1 MGVPGYIRK
10 LAGAALLLASI
21 AIFSDLAKW
30 ARAEVPA
37 PNPAVTRRV
46 ASATDD
52 FGFRLLKVLAKDP
65 KQNTIISP
73 LGIAMALAMAYNG
86 AAGATKKE
94 MAKTLGLGSLSDDDI
109 NRANHSLMLALAK
122 ADPAAQLEIA
132 NALWVQKDFPINPDF
147 RKVCQ
152 SFYDASAANLDFIR
166 DPKGA
171 VAEINFWV
179 DKNTHHRIPAIVAEI
194 DPATRLILTDA
205 VHFKGAWSS
214 KFEGRDT
221 RPRPFHLLSGD
232 SRNTAMMEQTSDFL
246 YLENKDFQAIRL
258 PYGNER
264 YAMYVFLPR
273 KPGGLPDFLRSLD
286 QKHWKQWTGRFA
298 SRTTNIILPKFET
311 AYSEQL
317 NDVLNEMGMK
327 LAFDSSRA
335 DFSRIPLNPT
345 PGNALYIS
353 RVKHK
358 TWIKVD
364 EEGTEAGAATSLEFE
379 LLARIGTSNVMIV
392 DHPFF
397 FAITE
402 KQSGALL
409 FAGVV
414 MDPTLTGGAQ

>member
-1 MGVPGYIRK
+1 MEGYIRK
-10 LAGAALLLASI
+10 LVGTAFVLVSI
-21 AIFSDLAKW
+21 ATSCDVAKC
-30 ARAEVPA
+30 VSVKIPA
-37 PNPAVTRRV
+37 PDPAVTSRV
-46 ASATDD
+46 SSATGD
-52 FGFRLLKVLAKDP
+52 FGFRLLKALAKDP

-73 LGIAMALAMAYNG
+73 LGVATVFAMAYNG
-86 AAGATKKE
+86 AAGTTKKE
-94 MAKTLGLGSLSDDDI
+94 MAKTLGLGSLSDDEI
-109 NRANHSLMLALAK
+109 NRANHSLMLTLAK
-122 ADPAAQLEIA
+122 ADPAAQPEIA
-132 NALWVQKDFPINPDF
+132 NALWVQKDFPINPAF
-147 RKVCQ
+147 RMVCQ
-152 SFYDASAANLDFIR
+152 SFYEARAANLDFVG

-171 VAEINFWV
+171 AAEINSWV
-179 DKNTHHRIPAIVAEI
+179 DKLTHHRIPVLVKEV
-194 DPATRLILTDA
+194 DSNTRLILTDA

-273 KPGGLPDFLRSLD
+273 KTGGLPDFLRSLD
-286 QKHWKQWTGRFA
+286 QKHWKQWTGQFA
-298 SRTTNIILPKFET
+298 SRTTNIVLPKFET

-317 NDVLNEMGMK
+317 NDALNEMGMK
-327 LAFDSSRA
+327 LAFDSRRA
-335 DFSRIPLNPT
+335 DFSRIPLNTT

-353 RVKHK
+353 EVKHK

-364 EEGTEAGAATSLEFE
+364 EEGTEAAAATSLEFE
-379 LLARIGTSNVMIV
+379 LLSAVGHGSSFVMIV

-402 KQSGALL
+402 QQSGALL
-409 FAGVV
+409 FTGVV
-414 MDPTLTGGAQ
+414 MDPTSKGDAE